1 MADKYD
7 FTGYATKFNTRCS
20 DGRRIM
26 KDAFLDNPKIV
37 PMVWQHMHD
46 SPDNVLG
53 HCMLENRDDGV
64 YAYGKFNDSE
74 KGQQAKLLVQHGDIN
89 AMSIWA
95 NQLKQIG
102 SDVIHGVIK
111 EVSLVLAGAN
121 PGALIEN
128 VSISHSD
135 GSITDID
142 DEVVI
147 YTDEHISMDDI
158 EHSDQQNSSS
168 SGKTI
173 QQVFDT
179 LNDEQKQAVYAI
191 VGSIFDDMEDG
202 NDSEAEH
209 GDDYGEDFEEEGGN
223 YMKVNVF
230 DKSGRTQG
238 QQVNVLS
245 HSDFTKIT
253 EDAKKCGSFKQAYE
267 DYLAENHIAHA
278 MPEVAD
284 GTAGT
289 DYGIN
294 NLDVLFPEYRNIS
307 DTPEVIKRDDAWV
320 AGVIGGARKVP
331 FSKIRTMSVDITED
345 IARARGY
352 KKGHLKKEE
361 VIKMAKRTTGP
372 CTVYKKQRMDR
383 DDIIDITSFDV
394 VAFLK
399 REMQSMLREELARQI
414 LVSDGRDAG
423 SDDKI
428 DDQCI
433 RPIYKE
439 EEFYAYH
446 VEVTMPEQTPN
457 DENYAEWVALID
469 SILLAM
475 VDYNGSGSPVLYTTK
490 EIHTRLRMIR
500 DRLGRKLYTS
510 DSELCDAL
518 GVTRIVDVPVMKD
531 MKDKESNKPLYGII
545 VDMRDYTIG
554 MNRGGE
560 TTFFDDFD
568 IDYNQYRY
576 LYETRLSG
584 ALTKS
589 DSAVILEGKANP

>member
-37 PMVWQHMHD
+37 PMVWQHMHND
-46 SPDNVLG
+46 PDNVLG
-53 HCMLENRDDGV
+53 HCVLENRDDGV
-64 YAYGKFNDSE
+64 YAYGKFNDSQ
-74 KGQQAKLLVQHGDIN
+74 KAKQAKLLVEHRDIN

-95 NQLKQIG
+95 NQLKQVG

-128 VSISHSD
+128 VSIAHSD
-135 GSITDID
+135 GSITDVD
-142 DEVVI
+142 DEAVI
-147 YTDEHISMDDI
+147 YSDEKISTEDL
-158 EHSDQQNSSS
+158 EHADESNSSDE
-168 SGKTI
+168 TI
-173 QQVFDT
+173 EDIFNSLTDK
-179 LNDEQKQAVYAI
+179 QKDAVYAI
-191 VGSIFDDMEDG
+191 IGTIVDDD
-202 NDSEAEH
+202 DEAEH

-223 YMKVNVF
+223 VMKVNVF
-230 DKSGRTQG
+230 DKGGRETTQSR
-238 QQVNVLS
+238 NVLT
-245 HSDFTKIT
+245 HSDFVKIS
-253 EDAKKCGSFKQAYE
+253 EDAKKCGSLKQAYE
-267 DYLAENHIAHA
+267 GYIADNHIAHA

-294 NLDVLFPEYRNIS
+294 NLEVLFPEYRNIS
-307 DTPEVIKRDDAWV
+307 ETPEVIKRDDAWV

-372 CTVYKKQRMDR
+372 CTIYKKQRMDR

-469 SILLAM
+469 SIMLAM
-475 VDYNGSGSPVLYTTK
+475 VDYNGSGSPALYTTK

-510 DSELCDAL
+510 DAELCDAI

>member
-1 MADKYD
+1 MADNYD
-7 FTGYATKFNTRCS
+7 FCGYATKFNTRCS

-26 KDAFLDNPKIV
+26 KDAFKDNPSVV
-37 PMVWQHMHD
+37 PMAWQHMHND
-46 SPDNVLG
+46 PDNVLG
-53 HCMLENRDDGV
+53 HCILENRDDGV

-74 KGQQAKLLVQHGDIN
+74 KAKQAKLLVEHGDIN
-89 AMSIWA
+89 SMSIWA
-95 NQLKQIG
+95 NQLKQVG
-102 SDVIHGVIK
+102 SDVVHGVIR

-128 VSISHSD
+128 VSIAHSD
-135 GSITDID
+135 GTITDVD
-142 DEVVI
+142 DEAVI
-147 YTDEHISMDDI
+147 YSDEKISFEDAKHEDSTKTETSNEESIADIFNTLTD
-158 EHSDQQNSSS
+158 
-168 SGKTI
+168 K
-173 QQVFDT
+173 
-179 LNDEQKQAVYAI
+179 QKNAVYAI
-191 VGSIFDDMEDG
+191 VGAIVDEDDSDE
-202 NDSEAEH
+202 EAEH
-209 GDDYGEDFEEEGGN
+209 SDRYGNDFEQEGGN
-223 YMKVNVF
+223 VMKVNAF
-230 DKSGRTQG
+230 DRGGSGSATNSRNT
-238 QQVNVLS
+238 LT
-245 HSDFTKIT
+245 HSDFVKIS

-267 DYLAENHIAHA
+267 GYVAENHIAHA
-278 MPEVAD
+278 MPEIAD
-284 GTAGT
+284 GTPGT
-289 DYGIN
+289 DYGIA

-307 DTPEVIKRDDAWV
+307 ETPEVIKRDDAWV
-320 AGVIGGARKVP
+320 AGVINGARKVP

-372 CTVYKKQRMDR
+372 CTIYKKQRMDR

-399 REMQSMLREELARQI
+399 REMQDMLREELARQI

-457 DENYAEWVALID
+457 DDNYAEWVALID

-490 EIHTRLRMIR
+490 EIHTRMKMIR

-510 DSELCDAL
+510 EAELCDAL

-531 MKDKESNKPLYGII
+531 IKDKESNKPLYGII

-589 DSAVILEGKANP
+589 DCAVILEGKANP

>member
-1 MADKYD
+1 MADKFD
-7 FTGYATKFNTRCS
+7 FSGYATKFNTLCS
-20 DGRRIM
+20 DGQRIM
-26 KDAFLDNPKIV
+26 RGAFDGNPNIV
-37 PMVWQHMHD
+37 PMVWQHMHND
-46 SPDNVLG
+46 PDNVLG
-53 HCMLENRDDGV
+53 HCVLENRDDGV
-64 YAYGKFNDSE
+64 FAYGKFNDSP
-74 KGQQAKLLVQHGDIN
+74 KAKQAKLLVQHGDIN

-95 NQLKQIG
+95 NQLKRIG
-102 SDVIHGVIK
+102 SDITHGVIR
-111 EVSLVLAGAN
+111 EISLVLAGAN

-135 GSITDID
+135 GSISECD
-142 DEVVI
+142 DEAVI
-147 YTDEHISMDDI
+147 YTDQFISDEEIVHKDSSGETVEKVFNTLNDKQKDVVYAIIGSLIDDEDA
-158 EHSDQQNSSS
+158 EHSDDSGENSMEHSDNKEEDTVKINAFEKNAQNDA
-168 SGKTI
+168 K
-173 QQVFDT
+173 
-179 LNDEQKQAVYAI
+179 NR
-191 VGSIFDDMEDG
+191 
-202 NDSEAEH
+202 
-209 GDDYGEDFEEEGGN
+209 N
-223 YMKVNVF
+223 Y
-230 DKSGRTQG
+230 
-238 QQVNVLS
+238 LS
-245 HSDFTKIT
+245 HSDFMKIA

-267 DYLAENHIAHA
+267 GYISDNHIAHA

-307 DTPEVIKRDDAWV
+307 ETPEVIKRDDAWV

-399 REMQSMLREELARQI
+399 REMQMMLREEIARQI

-446 VEVTMPEQTPN
+446 VELDMPEQTPN

-490 EIHTRLRMIR
+490 EIHTRMRMIR
-500 DRLGRKLYTS
+500 DRLGRKLYS
-510 DSELCDAL
+510 SESELCDAL

-531 MKDKESNKPLYGII
+531 MKDKETNKPLYGII

-576 LYETRLSG
+576 LYETRMSG

-589 DSAVILEGKANP
+589 DCAVILEGKVNP

>member
-7 FTGYATKFNTRCS
+7 FTGYATKFNTRCT
-20 DGRRIM
+20 DGRMIL
-26 KDAFLDNPKIV
+26 KDAFKDNPKIV
-37 PMVWQHMHD
+37 PMVWQHMHND
-46 SPDNVLG
+46 PDNVLG
-53 HCMLENRDDGV
+53 HCILENRDDGV
-64 YAYGKFNDSE
+64 FMYGKFNES
-74 KGQQAKLLVQHGDIN
+74 KKASQAKLLVEHGDIN
-89 AMSIWA
+89 ALSIWA

-102 SDVIHGVIK
+102 SDVVHGVIR

-135 GSITDID
+135 GSITDVD
-142 DEVVI
+142 DEAII
-147 YTDEHISMDDI
+147 YTDEKISLEDI
-158 EHSDQQNSSS
+158 EHEDEPKSSA
-168 SGKTI
+168 KTI
-173 QQVFDT
+173 SEIFNT
-179 LNDEQKQAVYAI
+179 LNEEQKDVVYTI
-191 VGSIFDDMEDG
+191 VGSLLKDEDK
-202 NDSEAEH
+202 NEEAEH
-209 GDDYGEDFEEEGGN
+209 GDENGENFDEEGGN
-223 YMKVNVF
+223 VMKVNAF
-230 DKSGRTQG
+230 EKTGKETTQPR
-238 QQVNVLS
+238 NTLS
-245 HSDFTKIT
+245 HSDFVKIT
-253 EDAKKCGSFKQAYE
+253 EDAKKCGSLKQAYE
-267 DYLAENHIAHA
+267 GYVESNHIAHA

-289 DYGIN
+289 NYGIN
-294 NLDVLFPEYRNIS
+294 NLEVLFPEYRNIS
-307 DTPEVIKRDDAWV
+307 ETPEVIKRDDAWV

-372 CTVYKKQRMDR
+372 CTIYKKQRMDR

-469 SILLAM
+469 SIMLAM
-475 VDYNGSGSPVLYTTK
+475 VDYNGSGSPALYTTK

-510 DSELCDAL
+510 DAELCDAM